1 MKESVVRRHPA
12 VRAKITG
19 IISFRVLTAT
29 ATAAAA
35 AAPTYTYCNTFTL
48 VIFLAFLV
56 LFSSSSSAGQRPADV
71 ATLLHSTYKVVID

>member
-35 AAPTYTYCNTFTL
+35 APTYTYCNIFTL